1 MGNPSN
7 RSRKRTRRGKN
18 TREVSTAKNRCVS
31 AVNTEN
37 EDVAINVE
45 QAPRPVSPTSADH
58 DQATPLNSRREENAS
73 ASRRKLNSQRQAE
86 ETAEGQ
92 KKGGFIL
99 IDFLR
104 LADMFTM
111 VSCPTCK
118 DFGLQLTEN
127 CQKKWGFSKEL
138 VLQCPR
144 CFWSKEFYTSSY
156 AKVDGKS
163 RNSMEINVRM
173 VMAFREIGLG

>member
-1 MGNPSN
+1 MGNPRN
-7 RSRKRTRRGKN
+7 RSRKRTRKGKN

-127 CQKKWGFSKEL
+127 CQNSGDSAKNWSFNVPDAFGVKNFTPPAMQKW
-138 VLQCPR
+138 
-144 CFWSKEFYTSSY
+144 
-156 AKVDGKS
+156 
-163 RNSMEINVRM
+163 MENPETAWRSISVC
-173 VMAFREIGLG
+173 